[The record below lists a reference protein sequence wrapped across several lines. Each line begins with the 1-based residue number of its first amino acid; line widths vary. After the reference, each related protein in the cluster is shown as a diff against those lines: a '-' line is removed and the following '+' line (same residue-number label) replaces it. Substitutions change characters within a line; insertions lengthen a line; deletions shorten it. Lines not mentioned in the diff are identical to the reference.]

1 MTLAEMQALLAALL
15 GMRFGGVRS
24 ITYDGRQITY
34 GSDAELATAIF
45 DLERRI
51 AAADTSV
58 ARSRVS
64 RPFASKDLCSGP
76 GPTGAHALALG
87 SAVTVC
93 RAGSMPPLAS
103 AG

>member
-1 MTLAEMQALLAALL
+1 MTLVEMQALLAALL

-24 ITYDGRQITY
+24 ISYDGRQITD

-51 AAADTSV
+51 TAADTTV

-64 RPFASKDLCSGP
+64 RPFASKDL
-76 GPTGAHALALG
+76 
-87 SAVTVC
+87 
-93 RAGSMPPLAS
+93 
-103 AG
+103 

>member
-34 GSDAELATAIF
+34 GSDAELATAVF

-51 AAADTSV
+51 AASDPTV
-58 ARSRVS
+58 TLSRVS
-64 RPFASKDLCSGP
+64 RPFARKDL
-76 GPTGAHALALG
+76 
-87 SAVTVC
+87 
-93 RAGSMPPLAS
+93 
-103 AG
+103 